1 MLSYLWTLII
11 MEEDIQNHSLLNLLA
26 WPRYNDDVFM
36 LWQHGEEEL
45 KKYLDTIN
53 CYHPTIKFTAEYTR
67 PKINILDVTV
77 MKKGYQLVTDL
88 YLKST
93 DTHLYLNAS
102 LCHISQCKKSLP
114 FSQAVQ

>member
-1 MLSYLWTLII
+1 
-11 MEEDIQNHSLLNLLA
+11 
-26 WPRYNDDVFM
+26 M

-114 FSQAVQ
+114 FGQAVQ